1 MGQGRGGGKGNEAEG
16 EGREGG
22 HRVWPLFGFSSVR
35 ILLNFNVLV
44 RFGLFMTASSVWF
57 ELDSIPVS
65 STAVTPTLTL
75 SFIAQLRLSS
85 RIAE

>member
-16 EGREGG
+16 EGREGE
-22 HRVWPLFGFSSVR
+22 RVWPLFGLSSVR

-57 ELDSIPVS
+57 ELDSIPVF
-65 STAVTPTLTL
+65 STAMTPTLTL